1 MAKRKAPAG
10 NGGEARIHF
19 ELFYQIRSAIEE
31 EIGAGLSPVCVSC
44 EAEVPVL
51 TLSADLVLYDK
62 AKRPVVVIEAKRLA
76 RPDDPKSIIRDI
88 DPFSPSVIR
97 QAVTYAANL
106 GARYCATYNGK
117 KLHFFETF
125 KEFTAITSRK
135 TKSYR
140 ITDLKKFCKTFV
152 HDIDNLIEGKSIWDL
167 IPEAVASRFGELHS
181 NMVPSIVKA
190 FKKAFEDEGRK
201 NVIETWI
208 KKQGWSFAS
217 DKEIAGCFANLSRQA
232 AYLLIDRILFYI
244 LLSKEPAYSSDVP
257 RLILPKTGL
266 KGYLMDRFAI
276 VIEKVDFAAIYEL
289 DPVFDSFDY
298 SGIEENLRDFVD
310 ELNLYDFPR
319 IKENLVGI
327 LYDKVIPPEERH
339 AMGQYYTPPIVCDL
353 ICQLVIKNADAKIMD
368 PACGSGG
375 FLISGYNR
383 LKQLKHD
390 EKKPATHKQLLDQIY
405 GVEINR
411 FPAHLS
417 AINLSLQDL
426 GDKTDELH
434 IEISDFF
441 DVEPGSIHL
450 TGTEATADGD
460 GKKKAGTVHEAIP
473 AKLDA
478 IVGNPPYIRQEKI
491 VDKSKIRRHLDDI
504 DKKAL
509 VSEFVDE
516 TSDIYVYFFTHATQW
531 LSDTGKLGFITS
543 ERYLDTNYGTGLM
556 KFFLRNFRVNAVI
569 GFEKHIF
576 EDAVIGTVITIL
588 EREKNPGKRNENFV
602 RFLRIKKKMNVNDIE
617 AILAAPRSEE
627 VEIVH
632 NDFNLVVKQQQNL
645 AKATKWRKYL
655 FAPSIFF
662 ELASTPHLVELNKI
676 ADIKRG
682 ITSGANCFFYRRDEE
697 FTELESTF
705 PGLKRYFKPLL
716 KAIGQSDWLTIRSA
730 DTDWHVLDVHPLI
743 QEIQEEAD
751 KTKEVIEYEG
761 KYISDTIKKK
771 LRDKGHAVLVKYI
784 SAAEAGTIGY
794 CESEHP
800 DKTPTCATRKIW
812 FDLREIPLG
821 GIAFPKEYWTKFI
834 CPIIDGGISMDARVY
849 FVEEK
854 AWKSM
859 DPRVDRRKVLA
870 AILNSDLSAI
880 FYEFSGR
887 VYAGQALDRASC
899 MVYEANAMKVIDP
912 RRLETDALLDIQA
925 RFQAILDAER
935 DLIPQKTKSTFFEV
949 DSAASEEE
957 KGNRLKYVQLRHAL
971 NVSILKA
978 IGMEERA
985 DEIQAAVQR
994 IIESRRVR
1002 GWADAKVLI
1011 GAVPERMGEFKL
1023 IGAEEIEV
1031 TPTSE
1036 ESVEDE
1042 DEKPASRKKKMVSLD
1057 SFTIKP
1063 RKVTRK

>member
-1 MAKRKAPAG
+1 MAKRRPTAEST
-10 NGGEARIHF
+10 GEALIHF
-19 ELFYQIRSAIEE
+19 ELYHQMQSAIEE
-31 EIGAGLSPVCVSC
+31 EIAAGLSPICVSC
-44 EAEVPVL
+44 KPEVPVL
-51 TLSADLVLYDK
+51 TLFADLVLYDK
-62 AKRPVVVIEAKRLA
+62 ANRPVVVIEAKRMA
-76 RPDDPKSIIRDI
+76 RPDDPKSIIRSI
-88 DPFSPSVIR
+88 DPFSPIVIR
-97 QAVTYAANL
+97 QAVTYAVNL

-135 TKSYR
+135 TKSYK
-140 ITDLKKFCKTFV
+140 IIDLKKFCKTFV
-152 HDIDNLIEGKSIWDL
+152 HDVDSLIEGKSIWDL
-167 IPEAVASRFGELHS
+167 IPEAVASRFGELHT
-181 NMVPSIVKA
+181 NMVPLISKAIVKA
-190 FKKAFEDEGRK
+190 HEDVEIKK
-201 NVIETWI
+201 VIETWI
-208 KKQGWSFAS
+208 KKQGWSFTS
-217 DKEIAGCFANLSRQA
+217 DNEKTSSFTNLSKQA
-232 AYLLIDRILFYI
+232 AYLLIDRVLFYI
-244 LLSKEPAYSSDVP
+244 LLSKEPAYASDVP
-257 RLILPKTGL
+257 RLIFPKTDL
-266 KGYLMDRFAI
+266 KGYLLDRFT
-276 VIEKVDFAAIYEL
+276 VVKEKVDFAAIYDL

-298 SGIEENLRDFVD
+298 SDIEENLRDFVD
-310 ELNLYDFPR
+310 ELNSYDFPR

-353 ICQLVIKNADAKIMD
+353 ICQLVIKSADAKVMD

-383 LKQLKHD
+383 LKQLKRD
-390 EKKPATHKQLLDQIY
+390 EKKTAIHKQLLDQIF

-441 DVEPGSIHL
+441 DVEPGSVHL
-450 TGTEATADGD
+450 TGTGATADGD
-460 GKKKAGTVHEAIP
+460 AKKEKGKVHVVIP

-478 IVGNPPYIRQEKI
+478 VVGNPPYIRQEKI
-491 VDKSKIRRHLDDI
+491 VDKLKIRHHLDDI
-504 DKKAL
+504 DKKAP

-516 TSDIYVYFFTHATQW
+516 TSDIYVYFFTHAMQW

-556 KFFLRNFRVNAVI
+556 TFFLRHFRVKAII

-588 EREKNPGKRNENFV
+588 EREKDAAARNKNYV
-602 RFLRIKKKMNVNDIE
+602 RFLRIKKKMGINDIE
-617 AILAAPRSEE
+617 AIIETPRSEE
-627 VEIVH
+627 VEVVH
-632 NDFNLVVKQQQNL
+632 GDFNLVVKQQQNL

-662 ELASTPHLVELNKI
+662 ELFGSPHLVELNKL

-697 FTELESTF
+697 FTALESDF

-716 KAIGQSDWLTIRSA
+716 KAIGQSDWLTIQIA
-730 DTDWHVLDVHPLI
+730 DTDWYVLDVHTLI
-743 QEIQEEAD
+743 LEIQAEAD

-761 KYISDTIKKK
+761 KYIGDTIKKK
-771 LRDKGHAVLVKYI
+771 LREKGHGILVNYI
-784 SAAEAGTIGY
+784 NAGEGGTIGY
-794 CESEHP
+794 CGSELP
-800 DKTPTCATRKIW
+800 DKKPTCIARKIW
-812 FDLREIPLG
+812 FDLREVPFG
-821 GIAFPKEYWTKFI
+821 GIAYPKEYWTKFI
-834 CPIIDGGISMDARVY
+834 CPIIDDGISMDARVY
-849 FVEEK
+849 FIEEK

-859 DPRVDRRKVLA
+859 DPRVDKRKVLA
-870 AILNSDLSAI
+870 AILNADISAI

-887 VYAGQALDRASC
+887 VYAGRALDRASC

-912 RRLETDALLDIQA
+912 RRLEIDALLDIQA
-925 RFQAILDAER
+925 RFQALLDYER
-935 DLIPQKTKSTFFEV
+935 DLIPQKTKSTFFEI
-949 DSAASEEE
+949 DSAASDKE
-957 KGNRLKYVQLRHAL
+957 KANRQRYLQLRHDL
-971 NVSILKA
+971 NTSILKA
-978 IGMEERA
+978 IGLEERV

-1002 GWADAKVLI
+1002 GMEDAKVLI

-1031 TPTSE
+1031 TPTGD
-1036 ESVEDE
+1036 ESVEE
-1042 DEKPASRKKKMVSLD
+1042 EEKPASRKKKMVSLD
-1057 SFTIKP
+1057 SFTAKP
-1063 RKVTRK
+1063 AKPCKK